1 MEANTLRELRREAY
15 ETARPEV
22 QALVP
27 ASARRILDVGCAS
40 GALGAALQ
48 YRQQATV
55 VGIEIL
61 PEYAA
66 DAERVLD
73 RVICASAEEGLAR
86 DDLGT
91 FDCVVCADVLE
102 HLVDP
107 FAVMRRVSEVL
118 DPGGTVVVSLPNVQY
133 LKTFLVLARGSWPR
147 DDAGLFDRTHLQWFT
162 MADAR
167 ELVRQ
172 AGLTVTAE
180 APSYWFSGRVTSRLA
195 PLAGRAGLAPFL
207 AGQTL
212 LAARKP
218 G

>member
-1 MEANTLRELRREAY
+1 VEATTLRELRRQAY

-27 ASARRILDVGCAS
+27 RDARRLLDVGCAS

-48 YRQQATV
+48 HRQGAHVT
-55 VGIEIL
+55 GIEIV

-73 RVICASAEEGLAR
+73 RVINASAEDALAR

-91 FDCVVCADVLE
+91 FDCVICADVLE
-102 HLVDP
+102 HLLDP
-107 FAVMRRVSEVL
+107 WAVARRIAEL
-118 DPGGTVVVSLPNVQY
+118 LEPGGTLVVSLPNVQY
-133 LKTFLVLARGSWPR
+133 LKTFMVLARGRWPR
-147 DDAGLFDRTHLQWFT
+147 DDAGLFDRTHVSWFT
-162 MADAR
+162 MADAQD
-167 ELVRQ
+167 LATQ
-172 AGLTVTAE
+172 AGLAVTE
-180 APSYWFSGRVTSRLA
+180 VVPSYWFNGRVTSRVVPVL
-195 PLAGRAGLAPFL
+195 GRAGLAPFL

-212 LAARKP
+212 LSARKA

>member
-1 MEANTLRELRREAY
+1 VEATTLRELRREAY

-27 ASARRILDVGCAS
+27 AAARRILDVGCAS

-48 YRQQATV
+48 YRQGATV

-66 DAERVLD
+66 DAGRVLD
-73 RVICASAEEGLAR
+73 RVICAGAEEGLAR

-91 FDCVVCADVLE
+91 FDCVVTADVLE

-107 FAVMRRVSEVL
+107 WAVMRRLAEL
-118 DPGGTVVVSLPNVQY
+118 LEPGGTVVVSLPNVQY
-133 LKTFLVLARGSWPR
+133 LKTFLELARGRWPR
-147 DDAGLFDRTHLQWFT
+147 EDAGLFDRTHLQWFT

-167 ELVRQ
+167 ELVEQ
-172 AGLTVTAE
+172 AGLTVAE
-180 APSYWFSGRVTSRLA
+180 VAPSYWFKGRVTRRLA
-195 PLAGRAGLAPFL
+195 RGAGRAGLAPFL

>member
-1 MEANTLRELRREAY
+1 MEATTLRELRRQAY

-27 ASARRILDVGCAS
+27 TGARRVLDVGCAS

-48 YRQQATV
+48 HRQGATV
-55 VGIEIL
+55 TGIEIL
-61 PEYAA
+61 PEYAG

-73 RVICASAEEGLAR
+73 RVICASAEDGIAR

-91 FDCVVCADVLE
+91 FDCIVCADVLE

-107 FAVMRRVSEVL
+107 YAVMRRLAEIL
-118 DPGGTVVVSLPNVQY
+118 EPGGTVVVSLPNVQY
-133 LKTFLVLARGSWPR
+133 LKTFLELARGRWPR
-147 DDAGLFDRTHLQWFT
+147 EDAGLFDRTHLQWFT

-167 ELVRQ
+167 DLVQQ
-172 AGLTVTAE
+172 AGLVVSAE
-180 APSYWFSGRVTSRLA
+180 TPSYWFKGRVTGRLM
-195 PLAGRAGLAPFL
+195 PRLGRAGLAPFL